1 MLIVKSYIENYLSEV
16 INYSDHSLIRKTAVD
31 FCIDLKKSGIDLN
44 SLDLD
49 PRCIARL
56 RDRKVYQGNDEIDI
70 FGLGFNPFS
79 AKTKSQKDEVGI
91 LLSYYQ
97 KTLSSQKSQD
107 EVRKYIEILE
117 LAKIINNALRKQN
130 LTLLGSGIFRVVFC
144 IPGIDNV
151 VVKIALSKSGRA
163 DNKHEADF
171 NLSSNNDPRNKSNF
185 LNVYDSD
192 KKGVWI
198 AVEKVVMLSNLKKDE
213 KQYAQTI
220 ESVIDKSFRNTFKF
234 FESSGFMKIYE
245 LFEVSKVSMLTIY
258 LSHIFQDINRS
269 NTSVSEKNHISH
281 YKKVLISFINIVLNA
296 VKESVNKDLIS
307 HIESYIEDID
317 ESIVKNIFNEMSG
330 LYRQYMNS
338 EASDIHEENLGL
350 KKSEDGSWKIIFT
363 DIDSN
368 TYKKKD

>member
-130 LTLLGSGIFRVVFC
+130 LTLLGSGIFRVVF
-144 IPGIDNV
+144 
-151 VVKIALSKSGRA
+151 
-163 DNKHEADF
+163 
-171 NLSSNNDPRNKSNF
+171 
-185 LNVYDSD
+185 
-192 KKGVWI
+192 
-198 AVEKVVMLSNLKKDE
+198 
-213 KQYAQTI
+213 
-220 ESVIDKSFRNTFKF
+220 
-234 FESSGFMKIYE
+234 
-245 LFEVSKVSMLTIY
+245 
-258 LSHIFQDINRS
+258 
-269 NTSVSEKNHISH
+269 
-281 YKKVLISFINIVLNA
+281 
-296 VKESVNKDLIS
+296 
-307 HIESYIEDID
+307 
-317 ESIVKNIFNEMSG
+317 
-330 LYRQYMNS
+330 
-338 EASDIHEENLGL
+338 
-350 KKSEDGSWKIIFT
+350 
-363 DIDSN
+363 
-368 TYKKKD
+368 